1 MSNVRPHNPIHPPEE
16 SPMIDT
22 ASVVLAEALV
32 KFVKKSFSE
41 VKVTGNDGGLPA
53 LRDEEIR
60 QEIAMRMAERQAKVA
75 QEIAIARKIELAHE
89 VEIEEFYDASAE
101 GTLGAKTDGTSLSLG
116 AGAKA
121 NRVVRR
127 VYKFRGTTTA
137 TEQVS
142 ANKVLVAEQPA
153 DAQ

>member
-1 MSNVRPHNPIHPPEE
+1 
-16 SPMIDT
+16 MIDT

-41 VKVTGNDGGLPA
+41 AKVTGNDGGLPA
-53 LRDEEIR
+53 LRDEETR

-101 GTLGAKTDGTSLSLG
+101 GNLGAKTDGTSLSLG
-116 AGAKA
+116 AAGKA

-127 VYKFRGTTTA
+127 VYKFRGTTA
-137 TEQVS
+137 IAEQAP
-142 ANKVLVAEQPA
+142 ANTVLGPAQPA
-153 DAQ
+153 DTQ

>member
-1 MSNVRPHNPIHPPEE
+1 MLDS
-16 SPMIDT
+16 

-41 VKVTGNDGGLPA
+41 VKVSGSDGGLPA
-53 LRDEEIR
+53 LRDEEVR

-101 GTLGAKTDGTSLSLG
+101 GTVGAKTDGATLSIG
-116 AGAKA
+116 AGGKA

-127 VYKFRGTTTA
+127 VYKFRGVTTT
-137 TEQVS
+137 TDQVS
-142 ANKVLVAEQPA
+142 ESKVLGAAQPA
-153 DAQ
+153 ETQ

>member
-1 MSNVRPHNPIHPPEE
+1 
-16 SPMIDT
+16 MIDT

-41 VKVTGNDGGLPA
+41 VKVTGTDGGLPA
-53 LRDEEIR
+53 LRDEEVR
-60 QEIAMRMAERQAKVA
+60 QEISMRMAERQAKVA

-89 VEIEEFYDASAE
+89 VEIEEFYDSSAE
-101 GTLGAKTDGTSLSLG
+101 ANLGAKTDGASLSLG

-127 VYKFRGTTTA
+127 VYKFRGTTTT
-137 TEQVS
+137 TEQAPVKRLLDT
-142 ANKVLVAEQPA
+142 APQA
-153 DAQ
+153 DSEA